1 MFAVTTLFL
10 TLIGQLPDNREL
22 GEGNQ
27 PVDVKQIEYTITLN
41 HAEYRPLQ
49 DIIVRSTI
57 KNIGTSTLKVPE
69 PSANA
74 LYVQFG
80 IEQKTDEGLEVIEG
94 FGDIAINPLWDAY
107 LVTLAPGQ
115 SATLS
120 SELFVGGAAGW
131 DMGFDPGEY
140 VFSARYYPDRT
151 PRKDL
156 KFVESNHVPFRVRPH
171 TPEEEVE
178 YRAILKARGDVNSR
192 RIYDGAS
199 ARAFLEKYPNSI
211 YRSLAFGVLADGRY
225 RAKDWKRIPEFQRL
239 EREAMGCDTFTD
251 LSYYSGATALL
262 QAGDPE
268 AAVKLLRETNLANS
282 RAFREGLEA
291 KYGPFPDPGPTPPPS
306 PIPPA
311 TVAAPPRNT
320 AWIWLVSGIVLGIAS
335 LILLR
340 FYRQAHL
347 QK

>member
-211 YRSLAFGVLADGRY
+211 YRSLAYGLLSRGRFCE
-225 RAKDWKRIPEFQRL
+225 KDWRGQSEWMHFT
-239 EREAMGCDTFTD
+239 RETLGSDTFTD
-251 LSYYSGATALL
+251 ASYYAEAMGFVR
-262 QAGDPE
+262 AGDPA

-282 RAFREGLEA
+282 RALREDLEA
-291 KYGPFPDPGPTPPPS
+291 RYGPFVDSEPVPPK
-306 PIPPA
+306 PPA
-311 TVAAPPRNT
+311 PVPAPPQNT
-320 AWIWLVSGIVLGIAS
+320 TWIWLVSGIIIGVAI
-335 LILLR
+335 LILLKFNR
-340 FYRQAHL
+340 RSRR
-347 QK
+347 KR